1 MNVLLLERDRGTS
14 MGNGSIIITV
24 GELRSTENVRCT
36 IMIRFVYEI
45 YLLHATPYVQMFRR
59 IYDLK
64 RVSRINCTI
73 FPQYLEENSSFT
85 TYFDKLII
93 HIVLSQPPNAM
104 YLPGIKVSDDI
115 VSLCGDGPA
124 WKFPYP
130 ELLQHTA
137 FQNKFIRMQT
147 LWYKWSFATVL
158 ILELSKLA
166 IHLLKAMEQRFIYE
180 LFHGSA
186 CDTKG
191 FAWFTPLFWFWYD
204 RLC

>member
-36 IMIRFVYEI
+36 IMIRFVYEFATL

-73 FPQYLEENSSFT
+73 FPRYLEENSSFT

-93 HIVLSQPPNAM
+93 HMVLSQPPNAM

-115 VSLCGDGPA
+115 VSLYGDGPA
-124 WKFPYP
+124 WKCPHP

-166 IHLLKAMEQRFIYE
+166 IHLLKAFVGATLYLRTLSWIRM
-180 LFHGSA
+180 
-186 CDTKG
+186 
-191 FAWFTPLFWFWYD
+191 
-204 RLC
+204 